1 MLSMDVLRFS
11 FLRINIC
18 ESTSRK
24 LDAGQSVLEEEAA
37 ARGVVEEAATKV
49 TLSELCVKS
58 MLNALFGVSWFFV

>member
-1 MLSMDVLRFS
+1 MLLMDVLRFS

-58 MLNALFGVSWFFV
+58 MLNALFGVSCLF

>member
-1 MLSMDVLRFS
+1 MRYVIDELRFS

-24 LDAGQSVLEEEAA
+24 LDAGQNVLEEEAA

-49 TLSELCVKS
+49 TLSELYVKS
-58 MLNALFGVSWFFV
+58 MLNALVGVSCLF

>member
-1 MLSMDVLRFS
+1 MRYVIDELCFS

-24 LDAGQSVLEEEAA
+24 LDAGQNVLEEEAA

-49 TLSELCVKS
+49 TLSELYVKS
-58 MLNALFGVSWFFV
+58 MLNALIGVSCLF

>member
-1 MLSMDVLRFS
+1 MRYVIDELRFS

-24 LDAGQSVLEEEAA
+24 LDAGQNVLEEEAA

-49 TLSELCVKS
+49 TLSELYVKS
-58 MLNALFGVSWFFV
+58 MLNALIGVSCLF